1 MFSPFNSLPAHSR
14 VWVYQS
20 EREFTSNEQL
30 IISEKIKTFLENWTA
45 HDKALKAGFEIRY
58 NRFIILSID
67 EKQAAAT
74 GCSIDKSV
82 HFIQKLEQE
91 LNISLMN
98 RMMFAYK
105 EGDKV
110 KVSNRSEFEEGI
122 EKGLINSETIVFN
135 NLVQSIAD
143 METNWEVPLKNSWH
157 KALLEI

>member
-30 IISEKIKTFLENWTA
+30 SISEKIKTFLENWTA

-98 RMMFAYK
+98 RMLFAYK

-110 KVSNRSEFEEGI
+110 KVSNRSEFEERI

-143 METNWEVPLKNSWH
+143 METNWEVPLKSSWH

>member
-1 MFSPFNSLPAHSR
+1 
-14 VWVYQS
+14 
-20 EREFTSNEQL
+20 
-30 IISEKIKTFLENWTA
+30 NWTA

-98 RMMFAYK
+98 RMLFAYK

-110 KVSNRSEFEEGI
+110 KVSNRSEFEERI

-143 METNWEVPLKNSWH
+143 MEMNWEVPLKNSWH